1 MHLVP
6 AYGRDYKSQAAVL
19 ADFNAGKDFKIADI
33 SSPYDGAYV
42 NKEQIVKDG
51 IKRVTIRYKQL
62 RSVMSVDVKAE

>member
-6 AYGRDYKSQAAVL
+6 AYGRDYKNQTAVL

-42 NKEQIVKDG
+42 NKEQIVKNG

>member
-42 NKEQIVKDG
+42 NKEQIVKNG